1 MPKKITEVSLAAS
14 LAPADNPT
22 FYVEKGGVFR
32 RVSLA
37 QLEGCLNEGVTATP
51 FSAETAYSAGEYVV
65 YNGQLY
71 CFTEAHAAGAWTG
84 SDASAC
90 TMADE
95 MANVKNALDGM
106 GLSVVDGAVNITY
119 EEG

>member
-1 MPKKITEVSLAAS
+1 MPKKITEVSLAPS

-32 RVSLA
+32 RVTLA
-37 QLEGCLNEGVTATP
+37 QMNECLNAGITAAT
-51 FSAETAYSAGEYVV
+51 FSAETAYAAGEYVV

-71 CFTEAHAAGAWTG
+71 CFTADHAAGAWIG
-84 SDASAC
+84 SDATAC
-90 TMADE
+90 KMADE

>member
-22 FYVEKGGVFR
+22 FYVETGGVFR
-32 RVSLA
+32 RVTLA
-37 QLEGCLNEGVTATP
+37 QMEGCLSDGITASS
-51 FSAETAYSAGEYVV
+51 FSTETAYAAGDYVV
-65 YNGQLY
+65 YNGKLY
-71 CFTEAHAAGAWTG
+71 CFTADHAAGAWTG

-90 TMADE
+90 KMADE
-95 MANVKNALDGM
+95 ISRVKSHLEAV
-106 GLSVVDGAVNITY
+106 GLSVVDGAINITY